1 MRSEAV
7 RELVVLY
14 AQNYPILLLL
24 FFLLIVWTSV
34 RVTRAYW
41 AYKGLGPGRE
51 RDFLIQL
58 FEELAAGKGAH
69 EALQV
74 SLLRNKLTFGDG
86 ETVAGILM
94 EQEREGKLLEALEKT
109 GISKSIL
116 SRLEEFECKT
126 LSVESLR
133 PLYVAIT
140 TQRQQAWKPLRR
152 ELVLHVTVILA
163 ALLTLISP
171 WLVWKVVVGREIGE

>member
-1 MRSEAV
+1 MKSEAI

-14 AQNYPILLLL
+14 AQSYPLLLLL

-34 RVTRAYW
+34 RVTRAYS
-41 AYKGLGPGRE
+41 AYKGIGPRRE
-51 RDFLIQL
+51 RDFFVQL
-58 FEELAAGKGAH
+58 FKELEAGKSTP
-69 EALQV
+69 EALRV
-74 SLLRNKLTFGDG
+74 SLTRNKLTYGDG
-86 ETVAGILM
+86 KMIAGILFD
-94 EQEREGKLLEALEKT
+94 QERDGKLLESLEKA

-133 PLYVAIT
+133 PLYEAIT

-152 ELVLHVTVILA
+152 ELVLHVAVILA
-163 ALLTLISP
+163 ALLTLVSP
-171 WLVWKVVVGREIGE
+171 WLVWKAVVGEG

>member
-1 MRSEAV
+1 MKSEAI

-14 AQNYPILLLL
+14 AQSYPLLLLL

-34 RVTRAYW
+34 RVTRAYS
-41 AYKGLGPGRE
+41 AYKGIGPR
-51 RDFLIQL
+51 RDFFVQL
-58 FEELAAGKGAH
+58 FKELEAGKSTP
-69 EALQV
+69 EALRV
-74 SLLRNKLTFGDG
+74 SLTRNKLTYGDG
-86 ETVAGILM
+86 KMIAGILFD
-94 EQEREGKLLEALEKT
+94 QERDGKLLESLEKA

-133 PLYVAIT
+133 PLYEAIT

-152 ELVLHVTVILA
+152 ELVLHVAVILA
-163 ALLTLISP
+163 ALLTLVSP
-171 WLVWKVVVGREIGE
+171 WLVWKAVVGEG